1 MLEADASDPTSG
13 EDGDPA
19 SPLQVLLSYWDETHD
34 SRPEGRQLIASLL
47 ALQREIIQQHRQQDY
62 MRKRQQLLQEH
73 VQQQV
78 QQQLQQ
84 SMDQTQQQRAEQLD
98 QATR

>member
-1 MLEADASDPTSG
+1 MNLCKTCRAALLTLLL
-13 EDGDPA
+13 PA
-19 SPLQVLLSYWDETHD
+19 LNACGVETVGTAATAGAIKQQ
-34 SRPEGRQLIASLL
+34 EIEQGRV
-47 ALQREIIQQHRQQDY
+47 
-62 MRKRQQLLQEH
+62 

-84 SMDQTQQQRAEQLD
+84 SMDHTQQRAEQLD

>member
-1 MLEADASDPTSG
+1 VNLCKACRFALLVLVL
-13 EDGDPA
+13 PA
-19 SPLQVLLSYWDETHD
+19 LTACGVETVGAAATAGATKQQ
-34 SRPEGRQLIASLL
+34 EIEQGRV
-47 ALQREIIQQHRQQDY
+47 
-62 MRKRQQLLQEH
+62 

-84 SMDQTQQQRAEQLD
+84 SMDQTQQRADQLD

>member
-1 MLEADASDPTSG
+1 LL
-13 EDGDPA
+13 PA
-19 SPLQVLLSYWDETHD
+19 LNACGVETVGTAATAGAIKQQ
-34 SRPEGRQLIASLL
+34 EIEQGRV
-47 ALQREIIQQHRQQDY
+47 
-62 MRKRQQLLQEH
+62 

-84 SMDQTQQQRAEQLD
+84 SMDHTQQRAEQLD

>member
-1 MLEADASDPTSG
+1 VGTAATAGAVKQQEI
-13 EDGDPA
+13 E
-19 SPLQVLLSYWDETHD
+19 Q
-34 SRPEGRQLIASLL
+34 GRA
-47 ALQREIIQQHRQQDY
+47 
-62 MRKRQQLLQEH
+62 

>member
-1 MLEADASDPTSG
+1 MDLCKACRIGLLMLVL
-13 EDGDPA
+13 PA
-19 SPLQVLLSYWDETHD
+19 LTACGVETVGAAATAGAVKQQ
-34 SRPEGRQLIASLL
+34 EIEQGRA
-47 ALQREIIQQHRQQDY
+47 
-62 MRKRQQLLQEH
+62 

-84 SMDQTQQQRAEQLD
+84 SLDQTQQQRAEQLD

>member
-1 MLEADASDPTSG
+1 MVS
-13 EDGDPA
+13 
-19 SPLQVLLSYWDETHD
+19 
-34 SRPEGRQLIASLL
+34 L
-47 ALQREIIQQHRQQDY
+47 ALMLPALTACGVETVGTAATAGAIKQQEIEQGRV
-62 MRKRQQLLQEH
+62 

-84 SMDQTQQQRAEQLD
+84 SMNQSQQRAEQLD

>member
-1 MLEADASDPTSG
+1 MKLCKATQA
-13 EDGDPA
+13 A
-19 SPLQVLLSYWDETHD
+19 
-34 SRPEGRQLIASLL
+34 LL
-47 ALQREIIQQHRQQDY
+47 ALVLPALTACGVETVGAAATAGAIKQQEIEQGRV
-62 MRKRQQLLQEH
+62 

-78 QQQLQQ
+78 QQQLKQ

>member
-1 MLEADASDPTSG
+1 MTMCRTWRSAM
-13 EDGDPA
+13 
-19 SPLQVLLSYWDETHD
+19 
-34 SRPEGRQLIASLL
+34 L
-47 ALQREIIQQHRQQDY
+47 ALLLPALSACGVETLGTAATAGAVKQQEIEQGRA
-62 MRKRQQLLQEH
+62 